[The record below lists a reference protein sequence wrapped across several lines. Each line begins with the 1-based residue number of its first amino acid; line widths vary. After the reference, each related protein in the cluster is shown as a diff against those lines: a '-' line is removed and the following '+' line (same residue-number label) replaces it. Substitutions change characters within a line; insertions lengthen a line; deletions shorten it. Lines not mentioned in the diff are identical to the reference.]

1 MGITEMAIGG
11 KWVAKNNENLWE
23 QYEQYE
29 KKLKGHKNICIR
41 NKMWDLQRL

>member
-1 MGITEMAIGG
+1 M
-11 KWVAKNNENLWE
+11 
-23 QYEQYE
+23 